1 VSFTSCFEKPVI
13 NFEVESLLLG
23 MVTQAVMPG
32 PQARRAMIR
41 QVIGCTN

>member
-1 VSFTSCFEKPVI
+1 MSFPSYFEKLVI

-23 MVTQAVMPG
+23 MVIQAVMPG

-41 QVIGCTN
+41 QVIGYTN